1 MKLET
6 VILPDPLPVQ
16 RLYSLLRR
24 MTPQIRETALRLAF
38 DRRDVKMNGIRVRRD
53 AEALPGATVQIYLS
67 DEGACRSPEILFEDD
82 RILIVNKPIGI
93 SSDADDQGGPTLG
106 EWLFQSGNGRFATP
120 PMPCHRLDNPT
131 DGLLVMAKD
140 ENTLAAMQMAFHD
153 RQVTK
158 RYQCLVRGVPTP
170 AQAMLSAYL
179 YKDARKARVSI
190 LDAPVPGA
198 LTIHTEYQVLQAGE
212 VSRLD
217 VTLHTGRTHQIR
229 AHLAYIGHPL
239 LGDDK
244 YGDRDFNRAHH
255 AKRLM
260 LTAVELC
267 FQLTGELQYL
277 NDLHLR
283 LMPKF

>member
-6 VILPDPLPVQ
+6 VILPNPLPVQ

-24 MTPQIRETALRLAF
+24 MMPQVKETALREAF
-38 DRRDVKMNGIRVRRD
+38 ERRDVKMNGIRVRRD
-53 AEALPGATVQIYLS
+53 VEAQPGATVQIYLS

-82 RILIVNKPIGI
+82 RILIINKPTGI
-93 SSDADDQGGPTLG
+93 SSDADDQGGLTLG
-106 EWLFQSGNGRFATP
+106 EWLFQSSNGRFTTP

-140 ENTLAAMQMAFHD
+140 ENTLAAMQKAFHD
-153 RQVTK
+153 RQIIK
-158 RYQCLVRGVPTP
+158 RYQCLVRGTPTP

-179 YKDARKARVSI
+179 FKDAHKARVSI
-190 LDAPVPGA
+190 LNAPTPGA
-198 LTIHTEYQVLQAGE
+198 LSIHTEYKVLQAGE
-212 VSRLD
+212 ISRLEI
-217 VTLHTGRTHQIR
+217 TLHTGRTHQIR
-229 AHLAYIGHPL
+229 AQMAYIGHPL

-244 YGDRDFNRAHH
+244 YGDRDFNRTYH

-283 LMPKF
+283 LTPKF